1 MARFIDT
8 LSDKTTYADY
18 KYVMQDSGSYSFGAK
33 YTYAELIADVNAPFK
48 FKAVTEHYIE
58 KDTDP
63 ETSIESHLYYM
74 TPDMFS
80 ARTLKELKCK
90 VKIGITEP
98 VKSIFGRLKGTAY
111 KVRIISVDE
120 LMEMDV
126 DTKKRKNVAIMEL
139 IVSKLALMSFSV

>member
-33 YTYAELIADVNAPFK
+33 YTYAELIADQMAPFK
-48 FKAVTEHYIE
+48 FKAIVEHYIA

-63 ETSIESHLYYM
+63 ETSIESHLYYL

-90 VKIGITEP
+90 VKIGVTEP
-98 VKSIFGRLKGTAY
+98 VKSIFGKSKGTAY
-111 KVRIISVDE
+111 KVRIVNIED

-126 DTKKRKNVAIMEL
+126 ETKKRKNIAVMEL
-139 IVSKLALMSFSV
+139 TVSKLALMSFSV

>member
-33 YTYAELIADVNAPFK
+33 YTYAELIADVMAPFK
-48 FKAVTEHYIE
+48 FKAVIEHYIA

-63 ETSIESHLYYM
+63 ETSIESHLYYL

-80 ARTLKELKCK
+80 ARTLTELKAK
-90 VKIGITEP
+90 VKIGIREP
-98 VKSIFGRLKGTAY
+98 VKSIFGKSKGTAY
-111 KVRIISVDE
+111 RVRVISVED
-120 LMEMDV
+120 LMEMDI
-126 DTKKRKNVAIMEL
+126 DTKKRKNIAVMEL
-139 IVSKLALMSFSV
+139 IVSKLALMSFTV